1 MTNKLDAYFTDAR
14 ACISSAM
21 VPYEGVRGGRGRS
34 NHAHSVLVEIL
45 LVGVRAGALVSTARA
60 ELP

>member
-1 MTNKLDAYFTDAR
+1 MGVDSKRSGPR

-34 NHAHSVLVEIL
+34 DHAHSVLVEIL